1 MKGKLIVIEGLDGS
15 GKSTQL
21 ERLPGLLA
29 QRGIASKTISFPDYD
44 DPSSTLVR
52 MYLGGEFG
60 GTVDAVNA
68 YAASIFYAA
77 DRYASYKRHWGA
89 YYEAGGLVL
98 AGRYVSSNAVH
109 QAAKLPREEWEGYL
123 SWLYDLEYNKTAIPK
138 PDLVLFL
145 DMPPEVSQQLLAGR
159 YAGDESKKDLHE
171 RDRVYQQ
178 HCREAALFA
187 AAYSGWQ
194 VIPCAKE
201 GQPLPPEEISAM
213 LAEKIQAV
221 LQRPPAED
229 TQEDRLRPDK
239 EDMQ

>member
-21 ERLPGLLA
+21 ELLPGRL
-29 QRGIASKTISFPDYD
+29 QEEGIASKTISFPDYD
-44 DPSSTLVR
+44 DPSSTLVK
-52 MYLGGEFG
+52 MYLAGDFG

-68 YAASIFYAA
+68 YAASLFYAA

-109 QAAKLPREEWEGYL
+109 QAAKLPADEWEGYL
-123 SWLYDLEYNKTAIPK
+123 SWLYDLEYKKTGIPE

-145 DMPPEVSQQLLAGR
+145 DMPPAVSQRLLAGR
-159 YAGDESKKDLHE
+159 YGGDESKKDLHE
-171 RDRVYQQ
+171 RDRAYQQ
-178 HCREAALFA
+178 NCRKAALFA

-194 VIPCAKE
+194 VVSCAE
-201 GQPLPPEEISAM
+201 NGEPRSREAIG
-213 LAEKIQAV
+213 AELVERVRAI
-221 LQRPPAED
+221 L
-229 TQEDRLRPDK
+229 
-239 EDMQ
+239 